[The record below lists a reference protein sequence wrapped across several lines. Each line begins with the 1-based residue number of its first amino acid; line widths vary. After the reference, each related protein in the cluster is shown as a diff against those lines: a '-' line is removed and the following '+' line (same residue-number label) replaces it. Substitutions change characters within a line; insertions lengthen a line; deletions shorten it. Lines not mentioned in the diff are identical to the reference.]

1 LRRIVTP
8 LAVAAALATAVPAA
22 ASLQP
27 VRRDAEHPRVRAGT
41 IAIPPAHRRGRVR
54 VIVRLAQPP
63 LAAARSGYTA
73 AGTQRRLSFAAASS
87 RAYLA
92 QLARSQA
99 AATAALRRAIPE
111 ATFSRSF
118 RVLLNGLTVELPAT
132 RLPTLARLGFVTKV
146 YPSIRYSVT
155 LNRSPALMSVPQY
168 IAATGARGTGIKIG
182 VVDDGVDPSNPFF
195 APDGLQYPPGFPKG
209 GRRWTSPKV
218 IVARAFPGPGS
229 GRRGR
234 LAVDPRA
241 SFHGTHVA
249 GIAAGKAGT
258 TTTGGRDH
266 PPITGLTGIAPNAWI
281 GNYRVF
287 NVPTSIGNT
296 AQTPEIVAAFESAVR
311 DGMNVINFSGG
322 GPMTDPANDALV
334 EAVANVSAA
343 GVVPVISA
351 GNDRD
356 DFGMG
361 SVGAPGV
368 APDAIAVAALSN
380 THTFGP
386 TLTVGGRLFNFVPGG
401 GELPPAAWGTS
412 DRTLVDVGSIVGRD
426 GKPVDRQLCASGDDP
441 NAPTNQLPRGSL
453 SGAIALVSRGRCAIV
468 TKALRA
474 QDAGAIGLVMVDNRA
489 GEANGIPVRMPI
501 PSGTVADLDGADIR
515 ALLGGRG
522 GRAPARIGREPLQH
536 DNGRGGVVTSFSS
549 GGPTAFG
556 HQLKPD
562 VGAPGGAILSSTL
575 PAFGGPFAVFD
586 GTSMAAP
593 HVAGAAALL
602 LQRHPTWSARAV
614 KSALVNTAG
623 PAWQDTARTQ
633 EASVLL
639 SGSGLVNVLAAD
651 SPLVFADPVSLSF
664 GDLNVRAG
672 AKRVARLL
680 SLSDAG
686 GGSGTWTVE
695 VRPQAASSGAALETP
710 AVVTVPP
717 GGTVQ
722 VGLAASAT
730 STAAAGDDYG
740 FLILRKGAAVR
751 RIPYAFFVTRPG
763 LGALTPRKLARLQ
776 LGSTAR
782 GFSNVS
788 VYRWPAFPFR
798 PPPDYVG
805 KPMDEKGAE
814 TLYVLR
820 VNNAVANAGV
830 AVVAAGRG
838 TAIHPWLLGSQ
849 DENDVQGYPGTP
861 VNVNALTF
869 GYQVDAGAAGLLFP
883 RRGRYFVALDSG
895 SDEYTGRSFAGPYLL
910 RSWQNDVRPPAI
922 RLLTTRVAAGRS
934 LIAARVT
941 DRGAGVDPIS
951 LVIGYR
957 QALVGAAA
965 YDPFSGLALF
975 PIPDAAPTL
984 RAARTRAVLLAS
996 DFQEAKNVDQ
1006 AGANVLPNTRFKA
1019 TRVRVVR
1026 GPALTWLAP
1035 GARTCAARRE
1045 PLLVAASSTAR
1056 LRSVRFYDGRRGIA
1070 TVRRGVAGLYSAT
1083 WRTTK
1088 ARKGRH
1094 VLRAIVLDR
1103 NGRTY
1108 SARRVVRVCRRR

>member
-1 LRRIVTP
+1 LRRLLVLI
-8 LAVAAALATAVPAA
+8 AAAALTSIPTAA
-22 ASLQP
+22 AALQP

-41 IAIPPAHRRGRVR
+41 ITIPPAHRRGRVR

-63 LAAARSGYTA
+63 LAAARSPYTA
-73 AGTQRRLSFAAASS
+73 AGSQRRLSVSSASS
-87 RAYLA
+87 KAYLA
-92 QLARSQA
+92 SLAHAQA
-99 AATAALRRAIPE
+99 AATAALRRALPE
-111 ATFSRSF
+111 ARVSGSF
-118 RVLLNGLTVELPAT
+118 RLLLNGLTVDLPAT
-132 RLPTLARLGFVTKV
+132 RLPALAGLGFVTKV
-146 YPSIRYSVT
+146 YPSIRYSVQ
-155 LNRSPALMSVPQY
+155 LNRSLSVIGATAY
-168 IAATGARGTGIKIG
+168 TATTGARGTGIKIG
-182 VVDDGVDPSNPFF
+182 VVDDGVDPTNPFF
-195 APDGLQYPPGFPKG
+195 APNGLQYPAGFPKG

-218 IVARAFPGPGS
+218 IVARSFPGPGA

-234 LAVDPRA
+234 LALDPRA

-249 GIAAGKAGT
+249 GIAAGTAGT
-258 TTTGGRDH
+258 ASTGGRDH
-266 PPITGLTGIAPNAWI
+266 PPVAGLSGVAPNAWI

-287 NVPTSIGNT
+287 NVPTGIGNT

-311 DGMNVINFSGG
+311 DGMDVINFSGG

-334 EAVANVSAA
+334 EAVSNVSAA

-368 APDAIAVAALSN
+368 APDSIAVAALSN
-380 THTFGP
+380 THVFGP
-386 TLTVGGRLFNFVPGG
+386 ALTVAGRLFNFVPGG
-401 GELPPAAWGTS
+401 GVLPPAAWGTS
-412 DRTLVDVGSIVGRD
+412 DRTLVDVGTVVGRD
-426 GKPVDRQLCASGDDP
+426 GVPVDRLLCASGADP
-441 NAPTNQLPRGSL
+441 NAPTNPLPRGSL
-453 SGAIALVSRGRCAIV
+453 SGAIALVSRGRCAIL

-474 QDAGAIGLVMVDNRA
+474 QDAGAIGMVMVDNRS
-489 GEANGIPVRMPI
+489 GEANGIPLRLPI
-501 PSGTVADLDGADIR
+501 PAGTIADLDGADLR
-515 ALLGGRG
+515 AILAARG
-522 GRAPARIGREPLQH
+522 GRASARIGREPVQH
-536 DNGRGGVVTSFSS
+536 DTGRSGVVTSFSS

-556 HQLKPD
+556 HLLKPD

-593 HVAGAAALL
+593 HVTGAAALL
-602 LQRHPTWSARAV
+602 LERHPTWSPRAV

-623 PAWQDTARTQ
+623 TAWADTARKQ

-639 SGSGLVNVLAAD
+639 SGGGLINVVSAD
-651 SPLVFADPVSLSF
+651 TPFVFADPVSLSF
-664 GDLNVRAG
+664 GDFDVRGG
-672 AKRVARLL
+672 ARRVGRLL
-680 SLSDAG
+680 SVSDAG
-686 GGSGTWTVE
+686 GGAGVWAVE
-695 VRPQAASSGAALETP
+695 VRPQSASTGASIDVP
-710 AVVTVPP
+710 ATVSVPP

-722 VGLAASAT
+722 LGVAAAAT
-730 STAAAGDDYG
+730 GTAAAGDDYG
-740 FLILRKGAAVR
+740 FIVLRRGATVR

-763 LGALTPRKLARLQ
+763 LGALTPLKLRRFQ
-776 LGSTAR
+776 LGSTVR

-820 VNNAVANAGV
+820 VNDAVANAGV
-830 AVVAAGRG
+830 AVVAASQG
-838 TAIHPWLLGSQ
+838 ALIHPWLLGSP

-869 GYQVDAGAAGLLFP
+869 GYQADTGAAGVLFP

-895 SDEYTGRSFAGPYLL
+895 SDEYTGRSFAGSYLV
-910 RSWQNDVRPPAI
+910 RSWQNDVRPPTV

-941 DRGAGVDPIS
+941 DAGAGVDPIS

-965 YDPFSGLALF
+965 YDPASGLALF
-975 PIPDAAPTL
+975 PIPGAAPTL
-984 RAARTRAVLLAS
+984 RAGRTPAVILAA
-996 DFQEAKNVDQ
+996 DFQESKNVDQ
-1006 AGANVLPNTRFKA
+1006 AGANVLPNTRFKS
-1019 TRVRVVR
+1019 TRVRIVR

-1035 GARTCAARRE
+1035 SPRGCAVGRE
-1045 PLLVAASSTAR
+1045 PLLVAASSTVR
-1056 LRSVRFYDGRRGIA
+1056 IRSVRFYDGRRGIA
-1070 TVRRGVAGLYSAT
+1070 TVRNGVAGLYAAT
-1083 WRTTK
+1083 WRTAK
-1088 ARKGRH
+1088 VRKGRH
-1094 VLRAIVLDR
+1094 LLRAVVLDR
-1103 NGRTY
+1103 EGRTFG
-1108 SARRVVRVCRRR
+1108 SRRLVRVCR

>member
-1 LRRIVTP
+1 MF
-8 LAVAAALATAVPAA
+8 LAVAAALATAVPAG

-27 VRRDAEHPRVRAGT
+27 VRRDADHPRVRAGT
-41 IAIPPAHRRGRVR
+41 ITIPPAHTRGRVR

-63 LAAARSGYTA
+63 LAAAHSGFA
-73 AGTQRRLSFAAASS
+73 VAGSQRRLNVSASSS

-99 AATAALRRAIPE
+99 AASAALRQAIPE
-111 ATFSRSF
+111 AWISRSF
-118 RVLLNGLTVELPAT
+118 RILLDGLTVDLPAT
-132 RLPTLARLGFVTKV
+132 RLPALAQLGFVSKI
-146 YPSIRYSVT
+146 YPSVRYSVN
-155 LNRSPALMSVPQY
+155 LNRSPSLMSVPQF

-195 APDGLQYPPGFPKG
+195 NPAGMQYPPGFPKG
-209 GRRWTSPKV
+209 GRRWTTPKV

-234 LAVDPRA
+234 LALDPRA

-249 GIAAGKAGT
+249 GIAAGRAGT
-258 TTTGGRDH
+258 SSPGGRDH
-266 PPITGLTGIAPNAWI
+266 PPVTGLTGIAPNAWI
-281 GNYRVF
+281 GSYRVF
-287 NVPTSIGNT
+287 NVPTAIGNT

-386 TLTVGGRLFNFVPGG
+386 TLTVGGRSFNFLPGG
-401 GELPPAAWGTS
+401 GVLPPRAWGTS
-412 DRTLVDVGSIVGRD
+412 DHTLVDVGTVLGRD
-426 GKPVDRQLCASGDDP
+426 GRPVDRLLCASGDDP
-441 NAPTNQLPRGSL
+441 NAPTNPLPRGSL
-453 SGAIALVSRGRCAIV
+453 SGAIALVSRGRCALV

-474 QDAGAIGLVMVDNRA
+474 QDAGAVGLVMVDNRA
-489 GEANGIPVRMPI
+489 GEANGIPVQMPI
-501 PSGTVADLDGADIR
+501 PSGTIADLDGGDIR
-515 ALLGGRG
+515 AILASRGGRG
-522 GRAPARIGREPLQH
+522 AVRIDRDPAQH

-549 GGPTAFG
+549 GGPTAFD

-602 LQRHPTWSARAV
+602 LERHPTWSARAV

-623 PAWQDTARTQ
+623 PAWADTARTQ

-639 SGSGLVNVLAAD
+639 AGGGLVNVLAAD
-651 SPLVFADPVSLSF
+651 TPSVFADPVSLSF
-664 GDLNVRAG
+664 GDLNVRTG
-672 AKRVARLL
+672 ARRVGRLL
-680 SLSDAG
+680 ALSDAG
-686 GGSGTWTVE
+686 GGAGTWAVE
-695 VRPQAASSGAALETP
+695 VRPQSASTGASLEAP

-717 GGTVQ
+717 GGSVQ
-722 VGLAASAT
+722 VGVAAAAS

-740 FLILRKGAAVR
+740 FLVLRRGAVVR

-763 LGALTPRKLARLQ
+763 LGALTPRKLLRLQ
-776 LGSTAR
+776 VGTTAR

-788 VYRWPAFPFR
+788 EYRWPSFPFR

-814 TLYVLR
+814 TLYVMR

-830 AVVAAGRG
+830 AVVGASQGAAV
-838 TAIHPWLLGSQ
+838 HPWVLGSP
-849 DENDVQGYPGTP
+849 DENDVEGFPGTP

-869 GYQVDAGAAGLLFP
+869 GYQIDAGAAGVLFP

-895 SDEYTGRSFAGPYLL
+895 SDEYTGRSFSGSYLL
-910 RSWQNDVRPPAI
+910 RSWQNDVRPPSI
-922 RLLTTRVAAGRS
+922 RLLTTRVAAGRT

-975 PIPDAAPTL
+975 PIPGAAPAL
-984 RAARTRAVLLAS
+984 RAGRTPAVLLAS

-1006 AGANVLPNTRFKA
+1006 AGANVLPNTRFKPA
-1019 TRVRVVR
+1019 RIRVVS
-1026 GPALTWLAP
+1026 GPAVTWLAP
-1035 GARTCAARRE
+1035 GSRACVARRE
-1045 PLLVAASSTAR
+1045 PLLVAASSTAP
-1056 LRSVRFYDGRRGIA
+1056 LRSVRYYDGSHGIA
-1070 TVRRGVAGLYSAT
+1070 TVRKGVAGLYSAT
-1083 WRTTK
+1083 WRTAK
-1088 ARKGRH
+1088 AAKGRHALRAVVLDRKGRT
-1094 VLRAIVLDR
+1094 V
-1103 NGRTY
+1103 T
-1108 SARRVVRVCRRR
+1108 ARRTVRVCR